1 MQYELEQTGLLIIS
15 NKSKSISTERSII
28 VFIKDKMLAAI
39 TGIRSAARL
48 ITALR
53 ESSRVYKRST
63 SCEHFVSYLLLLSL
77 SMTAPNKHE
86 AYLPD
91 PAHCCIEASGL

>member
-15 NKSKSISTERSII
+15 NKSKSTSTERSII
-28 VFIKDKMLAAI
+28 VKDKMLAAI

-53 ESSRVYKRST
+53 ESSCVYKGST

>member
-28 VFIKDKMLAAI
+28 VKDKMLAAI

-63 SCEHFVSYLLLLSL
+63 SCEHFISYLLLLSL
-77 SMTAPNKHE
+77 SMTTPNKHE